1 MLHPYYIMANV
12 ITYYS
17 APDDVAFS
25 AARPN
30 AINIYIFFFT
40 ILAEIV
46 QSGILLQWAAKI
58 FDVLLDYNSLWWLY
72 KSHQANGVENECALW
87 HLQKEKYGIF
97 LRRCNV

>member
-58 FDVLLDYNSLWWLY
+58 FDVLLDYNSLW
-72 KSHQANGVENECALW
+72 
-87 HLQKEKYGIF
+87 
-97 LRRCNV
+97 